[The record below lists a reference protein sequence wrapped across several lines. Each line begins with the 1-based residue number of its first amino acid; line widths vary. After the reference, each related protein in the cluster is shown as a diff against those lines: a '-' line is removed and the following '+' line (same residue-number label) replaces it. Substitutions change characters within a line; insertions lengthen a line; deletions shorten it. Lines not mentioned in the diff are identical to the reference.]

1 MANDLDEFVTDLGK
15 EITQL
20 SNLIQ
25 AVEAVTVR
33 VEQTVLAQGKE
44 GQLPFDETPPDKETP
59 NPSAGKGRS
68 ENSPTDQAPNRQE
81 PNVSEG

>member
-1 MANDLDEFVTDLGK
+1 MADKSNDFTTELGK
-15 EITQL
+15 EIIQL
-20 SNLIQ
+20 YGLIQ

-33 VEQTVLAQGKE
+33 VKQTVLDQGK
-44 GQLPFDETPPDKETP
+44 GAQLPFDETPPEPTP
-59 NPSAGKGRS
+59 EGPSAGTGRS